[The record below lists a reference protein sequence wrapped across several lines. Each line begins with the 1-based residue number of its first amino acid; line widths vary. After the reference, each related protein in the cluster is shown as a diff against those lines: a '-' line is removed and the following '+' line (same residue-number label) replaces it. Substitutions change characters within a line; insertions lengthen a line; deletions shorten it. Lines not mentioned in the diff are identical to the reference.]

1 MRRTGLNLGMA
12 FSIWGVLGCTWTRF
26 DDVTDNPPVERFDV
40 SNDVSGAGQSVA
52 SFATAAGS
60 DLAVSAVN
68 KLLLYELGAGVD
80 PSRTAVKTQACNGDA
95 SCLLTRQLV
104 GLQPSA
110 LLENNG
116 CVAYGIGTYDFGTG
130 TAAGSVQLLC
140 EDLKQ
145 RWLPVPDTFTT
156 WLTGNAISS
165 DMVVSMATTRRGDVQ
180 PLVVSVPN
188 AQATWFYDGV
198 DPTPIEL
205 PALPDDNLAGRT
217 LAVIGEGDGYW
228 VASGSVTTDNSVWLY
243 RVNSDRTATLAGCI
257 EGASQFGRILATG
270 NFDDDG
276 IDDLA
281 VADDQRVVLIRGSN
295 LTSVAENTGGP
306 CTSLD
311 AVQVIAS
318 ASCTQLPDLDG
329 CAASPYVG
337 AIATGNLDALDRDEL
352 IVGAPNTSVRGE
364 EAAGAVFLYA
374 WSNDA
379 LHIVQGLY
387 VSSAASDD
395 LLGTSVAIT
404 HAADIDTVVAG
415 VPGDDTVMAFYC
427 NSLMP
432 AQSRSARCH

>member
-1 MRRTGLNLGMA
+1 MRRAGLNLGVA

-52 SFATAAGS
+52 TFATAAGS
-60 DLAVSAVN
+60 DLAVSAVRQ
-68 KLLLYELGAGVD
+68 LLLYQLGAGVD
-80 PSRTAVKTQACNGDA
+80 PSRAAVKALACNGDT
-95 SCLLTRQLV
+95 SCLLARQLV
-104 GLQPSA
+104 GLKPSA

-130 TAAGSVQLLC
+130 AAAGSVQLLC
-140 EDLKQ
+140 EDLEQ
-145 RWLPVPDTFTT
+145 RWLPAPPTFTT
-156 WLTGNAISS
+156 WITSNAISS
-165 DMVVSMATTRRGDVQ
+165 DTVVGMATTRRGDVQ

-188 AQATWFYDGV
+188 AQSTWFYDGV
-198 DPTPIEL
+198 DPAPIEL
-205 PALPDDNLAGRT
+205 PALPDNNVAGRA

-228 VASGSVTTDNSVWLY
+228 VAASSVTTDNSVWLY
-243 RVNSDRTATLAGCI
+243 RVNGDRTTTLAGCI
-257 EGASQFGRILATG
+257 EGSAQFGRILATG
-270 NFDDDG
+270 DFDGDA

-295 LTSVAENTGGP
+295 LASVAESAGGP
-306 CTSLD
+306 CIPLD
-311 AVQVIAS
+311 AVQVIGS

-337 AIATGNLDALDRDEL
+337 AIATGNLDAVGPDEL

-364 EAAGAVFLYA
+364 GAAGAVFIYA
-374 WSNDA
+374 WNDDA
-379 LHIVQGLY
+379 LHVVQGLY
-387 VSSAASDD
+387 VSSAASDS